1 MPANG
6 QNTAPVE
13 RFRKRVF
20 SPATLIATVIA
31 GMVLALVL
39 WRAFDIDWSQFWDN
53 ARKISPASY
62 LLALASY
69 YASFWFRGW
78 RWRLIAK
85 QAFRHTPSAA
95 GKAGAAA
102 EGPPVKEPKVPG
114 ATTLGGIILM
124 GWFANSVAFLRIG
137 DVYRGWALAKESGAG
152 AGESLGTVLAERV
165 QDMFAVLILILVAA
179 VWMASTGAD
188 VPVVVVIVAFALVGL
203 IVVMLVVMR
212 FFGLRLAKRLP
223 HRFEK
228 AYGSFQKGTLRSFS
242 PRGLPP
248 QLSLGIVGW
257 LLEIAR
263 FYFVARGL
271 GVEIS
276 FGVVMLVALANAMLT
291 TIPTPGGFG
300 FVESGIIGLLIFVG
314 LDDTTALS
322 LTIVDRTISCVS
334 VVVFCGLLFAFC
346 HLVRDKRRAVLSPSG
361 SPLGAE
367 GARKAGEGA

>member
-1 MPANG
+1 MNEATTPG
-6 QNTAPVE
+6 QDAGTIAPVE

-20 SPATLIATVIA
+20 SPATLIATVVA
-31 GMVLALVL
+31 GTVLALVL
-39 WRAFDIDWSQFWDN
+39 WRAFDIDWSQFWEN
-53 ARKISPASY
+53 ARKISPVSY
-62 LLALASY
+62 LLAVVSY

-85 QAFRHTPSAA
+85 QAFRQPPAA
-95 GKAGAAA
+95 TGTGNAPADVPPAK
-102 EGPPVKEPKVPG
+102 GPRVPG
-114 ATTLGGIILM
+114 STTLGGIILM

-179 VWMASTGAD
+179 IWMTSTGAD
-188 VPVVVVIVAFALVGL
+188 VPVVVVVVAFALIGL
-203 IVVMLVVMR
+203 VVVMLVVMR

-223 HRFEK
+223 QRFEK
-228 AYGSFQKGTLRSFS
+228 MYCSFQKGTLQSLN

-248 QLSLGIVGW
+248 QLALGIVGW

-263 FYFVARGL
+263 FYFVAHGL

-276 FGVVMLVALANAMLT
+276 FGVIMLVALVNAMLT

-300 FVESGIIGLLIFVG
+300 FVESGLTGLLIFVG
-314 LDDTTALS
+314 LDHTTAFS
-322 LTIVDRTISCVS
+322 LALVDRTISWVS
-334 VVVFCGLLFAFC
+334 VVVIGGLLFAFW
-346 HLVRDKRRAVLSPSG
+346 HLVRDKKRSRTLPH
-361 SPLGAE
+361 
-367 GARKAGEGA
+367 